1 MVNNA
6 NFTLLTGRLTHAPEL
21 RQNQNGRAF
30 LSNSIAVQRNYKNKN
45 GEFDTDFINF
55 IAGGATAEF
64 IAKYFEKG
72 SPITISGAL
81 HQSTTQVYDEKGVQK
96 NFTTLNVMVD
106 QASFVP
112 GAATKPNNTGATP
125 AGNAPAQQAA
135 GNAAM
140 MQPAV
145 GNAAPMQQQVGA
157 FVPNAAP
164 AQTDFTPIP
173 TNGNFP
179 FGTSDDDDG
188 VPF

>member
-55 IAGGATAEF
+55 MAGGATAEF
-64 IAKYFEKG
+64 IAKYFQKG

-81 HQSTTQVYDEKGVQK
+81 YQSTTQVYDENGVQK

-112 GAATKPNNTGATP
+112 GAAKLNNTGAAP

-135 GNAAM
+135 GNAA
-140 MQPAV
+140 
-145 GNAAPMQQQVGA
+145 PMQQQAGTFA
-157 FVPNAAP
+157 PNAAP
-164 AQTDFTPIP
+164 AQTDFTPLP

-179 FGTSDDDDG
+179 FNGTDEDDG
-188 VPF
+188 LPF